1 LAAPPAQSYREVVA
15 FADSHEVHGKF
26 FLKIVVDG
34 VLPILCAEYTSVSR
48 RPSFEV
54 SFGEDRQ
61 SVCDVYHPVNFS
73 IPDWEWLVA
82 DFLRHG
88 PIRHGADFCEMT
100 GLLSGERGCPE
111 VAESS
116 QVPVKSRFAPQV
128 LNFLGVVMA
137 QQCDICGKK
146 PQAGNRISH
155 AHNVTK
161 RRWNINLRPVHAR
174 VGAATKRM
182 RVCTSCLRSGKVVK
196 A

>member
-1 LAAPPAQSYREVVA
+1 
-15 FADSHEVHGKF
+15 
-26 FLKIVVDG
+26 
-34 VLPILCAEYTSVSR
+34 VL
-48 RPSFEV
+48 
-54 SFGEDRQ
+54 
-61 SVCDVYHPVNFS
+61 
-73 IPDWEWLVA
+73 
-82 DFLRHG
+82 LRG
-88 PIRHGADFCEMT
+88 I
-100 GLLSGERGCPE
+100 
-111 VAESS
+111 AEST
-116 QVPVKSRFAPQV
+116 QVPVKSRFAPQD
-128 LNFLGVVMA
+128 LNSSGVVMA